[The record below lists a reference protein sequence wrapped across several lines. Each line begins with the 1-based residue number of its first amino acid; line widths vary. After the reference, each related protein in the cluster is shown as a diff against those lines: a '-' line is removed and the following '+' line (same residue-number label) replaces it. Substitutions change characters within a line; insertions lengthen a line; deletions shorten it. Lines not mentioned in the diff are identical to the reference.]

1 MKIVLSKIHSFFKKL
16 SIMPRMH
23 STKTKIMVKYEHSYR
38 IDEFVNINV
47 NILIFY
53 KLFTN
58 NSYLR
63 MMVSKI
69 ISQNIIVNKIMWSN
83 NSIFY
88 KIKSSKTYHPRLL
101 NGISSLVVNVNHDH
115 INH

>member
-1 MKIVLSKIHSFFKKL
+1 
-16 SIMPRMH
+16 
-23 STKTKIMVKYEHSYR
+23 MVKYEHSHR
-38 IDEFVNINV
+38 IDELVNINV
-47 NILIFY
+47 NILIVD

-58 NSYLR
+58 NSYLQ

-88 KIKSSKTYHPRLL
+88 KIKSSKTCHPRLL
-101 NGISSLVVNVNHDH
+101 NDINNLVVNVNHDP

>member
-1 MKIVLSKIHSFFKKL
+1 
-16 SIMPRMH
+16 MPQVH
-23 STKTKIMVKYEHSYR
+23 STKTKIMVKYEHSHR
-38 IDEFVNINV
+38 IDELVNINL
-47 NILIFY
+47 NILIVDNF
-53 KLFTN
+53 FTN
-58 NSYLR
+58 NSYLW

-101 NGISSLVVNVNHDH
+101 NDINNLVVNVNHGH